1 MIIKQ
6 IGRYEVVGELGRG
19 SMGIVYKARDP
30 LIGRFVAVKVPDLS
44 RLSSKE
50 VEEYE
55 SRFNQEAKAA
65 GGLNHNHIFTIYDM
79 GKSGDTPYIAME
91 ILQGRKLSEMIGKNG
106 MAIEDVL
113 NISIQVS
120 NALGFAHQHGVV
132 HRDVKPEN
140 IMVLDK
146 MQVKIADFGIAK
158 VPDSGLKTVINK
170 IMGSPAYMSPE
181 QIQFQPTDSR
191 SDIFS
196 YGVVMYQMLTGK
208 LPFAGDNI
216 MMLMRQIVDSTPPLP
231 SSLNPKVSD
240 ILDDIVTKCMA
251 KNPAA
256 RYQTSYE
263 LEDALRGCMEMVRGV
278 SESRKL
284 FHRNSQFRFIKMLAT
299 PGGIPQNIAML
310 SSVLTMLTIF
320 FVDMLTDAT
329 VQLHLLYIYPLILAC
344 MHCQSLRYVKSVVGL
359 AIVLQALTL
368 LSYGNEIPLHSKIT
382 LACIVLASNIGISM
396 VAVMA
401 RITFSEVEQLAT
413 YDWLTGFYNRKGFEP
428 LVEMEIRRQRRYGS
442 DFSFAYVDLDDFKK
456 LNDTQGK
463 LAGDTVLKL
472 LAKIM
477 REQIRETDTIGI
489 LDKDAFGV
497 MMPKTPEKDS
507 EEFCK
512 NLCAA
517 ITDQMSKAGF
527 SVTASIGLVTFTKAP
542 NSVSDVFEKANK
554 AMRAAKSNGKGI
566 VVKGD

>member
-196 YGVVMYQMLTGK
+196 YGVVMYQMLTGR

-256 RYQTSYE
+256 RYQTAYE

-284 FHRNSQFRFIKMLAT
+284 FLRNNQFRFIKMLAT
-299 PGGIPQNIAML
+299 PGGIPQNTALL

-320 FVDMLTDAT
+320 FVDMVTDAT

-344 MHCQSLRYVKSVVGL
+344 MHCQNLRFVKSVVGL

-413 YDWLTGFYNRKGFEP
+413 YDWLTGLYNRKGFEP

-456 LNDTQGK
+456 LNDTHGK
-463 LAGDTVLKL
+463 RAGDMVLKL

-477 REQIRETDTIGI
+477 REQVRETDTIGI
-489 LDKDAFGV
+489 LDIDAFGV